1 MADPLEVTE
10 PTTTPAA
17 VTMPSVARLLK
28 VVSIVEGTSYLILMC
43 AVFAKYVLD
52 APGEG
57 GVPIMGPTHGVIFL
71 VYAAL
76 VLVGR
81 EEQGWDA
88 KHTVIALVL
97 AAVPFG
103 GFYVERRMITVPTS
117 TPSPS

>member
-1 MADPLEVTE
+1 MADPLGVTE
-10 PTTTPAA
+10 PTVPT
-17 VTMPSVARLLK
+17 VSMPSVARILK
-28 VVSIVEGTSYLILMC
+28 VVSVVEGTSYLLLMC

-88 KHTVIALVL
+88 KQTVIALVL

-103 GFYVERRMITVPTS
+103 GFYVERRMITVPAT
-117 TPSPS
+117 TPAAT

>member
-1 MADPLEVTE
+1 MADPLGVTE
-10 PTTTPAA
+10 PTSTPAA

-28 VVSIVEGTSYLILMC
+28 VASIVEGTSYLILMG

-88 KHTVIALVL
+88 KQTVIALVL
-97 AAVPFG
+97 AAIPFG
-103 GFYVERRMITVPTS
+103 GFYVERRMITIPASAPTS
-117 TPSPS
+117 S